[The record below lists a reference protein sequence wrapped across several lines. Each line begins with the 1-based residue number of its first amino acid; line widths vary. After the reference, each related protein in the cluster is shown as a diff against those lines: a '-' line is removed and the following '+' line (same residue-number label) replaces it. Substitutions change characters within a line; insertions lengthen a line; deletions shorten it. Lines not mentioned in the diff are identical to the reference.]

1 MGLPGEWP
9 RAQQLPRGQELGP
22 RARDSAGR
30 ARPAPRPGGVV
41 HAGLRASSRALQ
53 KSGSWAC
60 RGAPPAPWTVGFR
73 EVETTRC
80 PPPSFCGRPR
90 LLQTF
95 SCRPGT
101 PNLTRPKRHV
111 HVLSS
116 TPFYAL
122 SSPEFCLVVDNS
134 VAMSIENNAR
144 SLVLRAVY
152 GVRTLLSANTRLPEN
167 PLSTLLHTLK
177 HKGVLEVI
185 YRRILLARI
194 I

>member
-1 MGLPGEWP
+1 MNLKLEQSVHCTCIIAPACSPRQSFRDGTCLPAVLSASET
-9 RAQQLPRGQELGP
+9 
-22 RARDSAGR
+22 RDKR
-30 ARPAPRPGGVV
+30 
-41 HAGLRASSRALQ
+41 
-53 KSGSWAC
+53 
-60 RGAPPAPWTVGFR
+60 TVGFR